1 MQPAQSIRDIQT
13 LIQSFHPVLVIE
25 TVEEE
30 RVHTLLQA
38 ATKEMS
44 LPMFEWSRT
53 KGLTRSP
60 GTLDAPWTN
69 QYAPPGTIKPTTI
82 GNTAESLALLQH
94 IESMTIKAVFWLKD
108 FAPCLEDPATAR
120 LFRELAQQFS
130 LNRSALVLTGNTV
143 SLPFDIAHEAV
154 YIDFQLPN
162 RDELTQSV
170 QDIIRT
176 FTAKHK
182 VQVDLQPE
190 EMKTLIHAL
199 SGMTL
204 KQARQVLAYAA
215 LGDHKL
221 TASDIRQVLYR
232 KAQVIRNDG
241 VLEYLPTPE
250 NTAELGGF
258 AGLKQWLSRAKVGF
272 SAQARALNLSAPKGI
287 MIVGIQGCGKS
298 LAAKAIAREWNMPLL
313 KLEAGRLYN
322 KYVGES
328 ESNFRQAIRLAE
340 SMAPSVL
347 WIDEIEK
354 SFNGSQSE
362 TDGGLSQRL
371 FGFFLTWMQEKTQ
384 EVFVVATANDIS
396 QIPPELLRKGRFD
409 EIFFV
414 DLPFRA
420 ERETILKIHLRRH
433 HQEPELLNIPALM
446 DATDGFSGAELEQV
460 VITALYSALYLE
472 QPLDTALLIKE
483 IRQMIPLSV
492 SRKEH
497 LQQLRAIAKDRF
509 MSVHLTPTS
518 DS

>member
-1 MQPAQSIRDIQT
+1 MQHSPSSKEIQTLIQT
-13 LIQSFHPVLVIE
+13 LIQSFHPILVIE

-30 RVHTLLQA
+30 RVQGLLQA
-38 ATKEMS
+38 ATQAMA

-60 GTLDAPWTN
+60 GTFDAPWTN
-69 QYAPPGTIKPTTI
+69 EYAPPGTIKPTTI
-82 GNTAESLALLQH
+82 GNTAESLAVLQH
-94 IESMTIKAVFWLKD
+94 IESMTLKAVFWLKD
-108 FAPCLEDPATAR
+108 FTQNLEDPAIAR
-120 LFRELAQQFS
+120 QLRELAQKFS
-130 LNRSALVLTGNTV
+130 LTRSAIVLTGNLV
-143 SLPFDIAHEAV
+143 PLPQDIAHDAV
-154 YIDFQLPN
+154 YVDFPLPT

-170 QDIIRT
+170 KDIIRT
-176 FTAKHK
+176 FTAKYRI
-182 VQVDLQPE
+182 QVELQPE
-190 EMKTLIHAL
+190 EMKTLVHAL

-215 LGDHKL
+215 LGDLKL
-221 TASDIRQVLYR
+221 TAADIKQVLHR

-241 VLEYLPTPE
+241 VLEYLPTLE

-258 AGLKQWLSRAKVGF
+258 NGLKRWLTRAEVGF

-287 MIVGIQGCGKS
+287 LIVGIQGCGKS
-298 LAAKAIAREWNMPLL
+298 LAAKAIARAWNMPLL
-313 KLEAGRLYN
+313 KLDAGRLYN
-322 KYVGES
+322 KYIGES

-354 SFNGSQSE
+354 SFSGTQNE

-396 QIPPELLRKGRFD
+396 QIPSEFLRKGRFD
-409 EIFFV
+409 EVFFV
-414 DLPFRA
+414 DLPLKT
-420 ERETILKIHLRRH
+420 ERETILNIHLKKHR
-433 HQEPELLNIPALM
+433 QDPDLLDLAALV

-460 VITALYSALYLE
+460 VITGLYSALYLE
-472 QPLDTALLIKE
+472 KPLDTDLLLKE
-483 IRQMIPLSV
+483 ISQMIPLSV

-497 LQQLRAIAKDRF
+497 LEDLRAIAQDRF
-509 MSVHLTPTS
+509 VSVH
-518 DS
+518 